1 MSHPRFN
8 GDAAS
13 PSPAS
18 SPNRS
23 ETIVWLGGPRPY
35 AIASFISRADEAAL
49 GPELSAPHL
58 GEASDAVPNPPCLI
72 GGFGDIF
79 DHPSCLCN
87 SLETYSRLGSL
98 AGKWPASVLLGR
110 PVRTLSSANPLENPA
125 EKGQR
130 RESPAYHNEVHDGAL
145 IGSLDNIRLAI
156 KSRVTRHVLPVRRA
170 PSSTSARM
178 DFAAAE
184 DVIADV
190 FGSTGEPSYM
200 RRNELTGFAER
211 VPNSVETVE
220 RVALLD
226 AMTGLACELGSR
238 RVIAREKSVGELCPG
253 EYQHLWTIEMGESS
267 YSVGLGL
274 YTGKG
279 SIDQARGM
287 VDINPNKTAS
297 SPLFA
302 LVHNT
307 VLKACKHA
315 EIVRYDV
322 AVDIPVPRYQV
333 QLMRDR
339 RFYRFLSGSEPPV
352 AIEREDGMIYQ
363 LVDGA
368 GITEYLGTTN
378 SPGHVKVYDKQREAD
393 LERPLTRIEL
403 TVGGLEPEESVER
416 HWPTV
421 LLQTERFTMPGV
433 LPANIDTADLLLL
446 LAAAGVPTEPI
457 LAAMDRKKRQR
468 VRRAM
473 RARGPLMAFPTAI
486 FTAIREQALTY
497 ARPPAAAKCSR
508 AA

>member
-1 MSHPRFN
+1 MSHSNFN
-8 GDAAS
+8 GDAAA

-18 SPNRS
+18 SPARG

-35 AIASFISRADEAAL
+35 AIAYSMYRADEGTL
-49 GPELSAPHL
+49 GSGISAPRP
-58 GEASDAVPNPPCLI
+58 GDAAGAAQNPPCLI
-72 GGFGDIF
+72 GGFGDTF
-79 DHPSCLCN
+79 DHYARPCN
-87 SLETYSRLGSL
+87 SFETYSRLGSL

-110 PVRTLSSANPLENPA
+110 AVRTLTAAEPLEKPA
-125 EKGQR
+125 EESQG
-130 RESPAYHNEVHDGAL
+130 RESPAYHGEIRDGAL
-145 IGSLDNIRLAI
+145 VGSLDNIRLTI
-156 KSRVTRHVLPVRRA
+156 KSRVTRRVLPVKRT
-170 PSSTSARM
+170 PSSASARK

-190 FGSTGEPSYM
+190 FGDTGEPSYLK
-200 RRNELTGFAER
+200 RNEKTGFVER

-226 AMTGLACELGSR
+226 AMAGLVRELGPQ
-238 RVIAREKSVGELCPG
+238 RVNAREKPVGELCPG
-253 EYQHLWTIEMGESS
+253 EYQHLWTIGMGESS

-279 SIDQARGM
+279 SVDQTRGM
-287 VDINPNKTAS
+287 VDVNPNKTAS

-307 VLKACKHA
+307 VLKACKHT
-315 EIVRYDV
+315 ELVRYDV

-333 QLMRDR
+333 QVMRDR

-352 AIEREDGMIYQ
+352 AVEREDRMIYQ

-378 SPGHVKVYDKQREAD
+378 SPGHVKVYDKQREAG

-416 HWPTV
+416 HWPAV

-497 ARPPAAAKCSR
+497 ARPPATTKCSR

>member
-35 AIASFISRADEAAL
+35 AIASFIYRADEAAL
-49 GPELSAPHL
+49 DPEPPAPHL

-79 DHPSCLCN
+79 DHPARLRN
-87 SLETYSRLGSL
+87 SFETFSFAKSFT
-98 AGKWPASVLLGR
+98 GKWPASVLLGR
-110 PVRTLSSANPLENPA
+110 AVRTLSAAAPPEKPA
-125 EKGQR
+125 KEGQTR
-130 RESPAYHNEVHDGAL
+130 RLPAYHNEVRDGAL
-145 IGSLDNIRLAI
+145 VGSLDSIRLTV
-156 KSRVTRHVLPVRRA
+156 KSRVTRRVLPVKRT
-170 PSSTSARM
+170 PSSASARK

-190 FGSTGEPSYM
+190 FGGASEPSYM
-200 RRNELTGFAER
+200 RRNERTGFAER

-220 RVALLD
+220 RVVLLD
-226 AMTGLACELGSR
+226 AMTGLARELGSQ
-238 RVIAREKSVGELCPG
+238 RVIARERQIGELCPG

-279 SIDQARGM
+279 NVDRARGM
-287 VDINPNKTAS
+287 IDVNPNKTAS

-315 EIVRYDV
+315 EVVRYDV
-322 AVDIPVPRYQV
+322 AVDLPVPRYQV
-333 QLMRDR
+333 QLIRDR

-352 AIEREDGMIYQ
+352 AVEREEGMIYQ

-378 SPGHVKVYDKQREAD
+378 SPGHVKVYDKQREAG

-403 TVGGLEPEESVER
+403 TVGGQEPEESVER
-416 HWPTV
+416 HWPTA

-473 RARGPLMAFPTAI
+473 RARGPLMAFPAAI
-486 FTAIREQALTY
+486 FSKIREQALTY
-497 ARPPAAAKCSR
+497 ACLPAAAKRSR